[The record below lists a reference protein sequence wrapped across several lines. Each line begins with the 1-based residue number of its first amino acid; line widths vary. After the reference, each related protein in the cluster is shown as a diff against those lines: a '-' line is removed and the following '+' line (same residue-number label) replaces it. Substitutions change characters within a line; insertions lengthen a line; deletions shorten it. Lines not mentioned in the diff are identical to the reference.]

1 MKINKTKELYQIL
14 EKANKSFYYYKSN
27 DLLKLST
34 MALASELIYEDVIS
48 NTNYYSTPHYD
59 KLSDYMLN
67 IYKHDFCL
75 VLKTNGNVHPY
86 TRHDV
91 ASKCRAEIAHVK
103 KAKQRL
109 QPLKKFMR
117 ETEKAAVLFFIGWGS
132 IATPFIQGTGQ
143 VTDSSH
149 FFKEHYIN
157 EGRQRIELTVA
168 ESVILNLYS
177 EIALIA
183 KFGIQAWQENKTIFP
198 FESAYSDKLGEDVC
212 NNIIKQKALWDK
224 YYENSD
230 LFDDVCNVAGGDET
244 AIKDYLNA
252 LKLE

>member
-1 MKINKTKELYQIL
+1 
-14 EKANKSFYYYKSN
+14 
-27 DLLKLST
+27 
-34 MALASELIYEDVIS
+34 
-48 NTNYYSTPHYD
+48 
-59 KLSDYMLN
+59 
-67 IYKHDFCL
+67 
-75 VLKTNGNVHPY
+75 
-86 TRHDV
+86 
-91 ASKCRAEIAHVK
+91 
-103 KAKQRL
+103 
-109 QPLKKFMR
+109 MR